1 MVRKRATLGGIALLV
16 AASSVPFALSSGLN
30 AAGASPVTPAN
41 IASLRAQAV
50 AIENRI
56 NALGNQIAAE
66 GEAYD
71 EEEISLTK
79 DRSALQVTAG
89 EITAAQARVSAA
101 RAQLQGATI
110 SAYVDAGAASVQVG
124 DFLTSS
130 ADNAQLISAYANTIA
145 NNLNNAVVSY
155 NASEN
160 RLDAVRAT
168 QMRQEHAAASAASAA
183 RTAEL
188 AAEHETARAQALL
201 ATVKGSLAHAVAQYQ
216 AQQEAIAAAAAAAA
230 LRREEAAEALAA
242 KRAAEAHAAALAAAR
257 AAAEASQDQSQDQG
271 GSSGSSGGGSASGTS
286 GIDPGLFDPIEPVAT
301 AAQGS
306 EAVSAAEGLI
316 GVPYVWGGSTRA
328 GVDCSGLTMLAWDA
342 AGVYL
347 LHGATDQYY
356 VSTPVSLNDLQPGDL
371 LFYHFSNDGPYA
383 ITHVAMYVG
392 SGPFGTDTI
401 IQAAETGTN
410 VAFYPIYF
418 TGLVSAG
425 RP

>member
-1 MVRKRATLGGIALLV
+1 
-16 AASSVPFALSSGLN
+16 
-30 AAGASPVTPAN
+30 
-41 IASLRAQAV
+41 
-50 AIENRI
+50 
-56 NALGNQIAAE
+56 
-66 GEAYD
+66 
-71 EEEISLTK
+71 
-79 DRSALQVTAG
+79 
-89 EITAAQARVSAA
+89 
-101 RAQLQGATI
+101 
-110 SAYVDAGAASVQVG
+110 
-124 DFLTSS
+124 
-130 ADNAQLISAYANTIA
+130 
-145 NNLNNAVVSY
+145 
-155 NASEN
+155 
-160 RLDAVRAT
+160 
-168 QMRQEHAAASAASAA
+168 
-183 RTAEL
+183 
-188 AAEHETARAQALL
+188 L
-201 ATVKGSLAHAVAQYQ
+201 ATVKGSLAHAVAEYQ

-230 LRREEAAEALAA
+230 LRREEAAQALAA
-242 KRAAEAHAAALAAAR
+242 KRAAEAQAAALAAAR

-286 GIDPGLFDPIEPVAT
+286 VIDPGLFDPIEPVAT

-410 VAFYPIYF
+410 VSFYPIYF